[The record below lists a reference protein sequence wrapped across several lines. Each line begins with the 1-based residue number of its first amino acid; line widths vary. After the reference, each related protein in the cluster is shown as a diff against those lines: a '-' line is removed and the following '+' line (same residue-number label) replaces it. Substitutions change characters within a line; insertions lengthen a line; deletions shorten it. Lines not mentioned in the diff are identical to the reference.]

1 MRKEKSKTLFIN
13 AGILPGNGPRLQDDA
28 MLVENGRISRFGRGA
43 DLCRDLPGDVRVI
56 DCGGKS
62 LVPGFID
69 AHNHMTLLGAS
80 LRASKFHYPAVSCIE
95 DVVEVVKTAAQAKP
109 AGEWIRGWGLDY
121 GKFPGAKPPTRW
133 DIDEVSPDH
142 PVCIVHYTGH
152 YVLVNSKALEM
163 AGIDDT
169 VADPKGGRFIR
180 DHRGRIT
187 GLAQDAAQ
195 QMVVPTS
202 VNVAHHGPDI
212 GYDTPEAELVGDI
225 ECASRALLEA
235 GVTTVVDPQVT
246 TREMTGL
253 VAAQHQDKLGVRTV
267 AMYLSNHL
275 DAQLEMG
282 IDKPFGNGMLSIGP
296 VKFYCDGAIVG
307 GSAAFTEPL
316 NNRTDNYS
324 GSLYWEDTEAL
335 KQALGRTHASGLQ
348 FGIHTQGDRA
358 HDIVLNRVKAFL
370 DDHPREDH
378 RHRLEHSGYPRPDQ
392 VEKMAE
398 YGLIPITQPGQL
410 REAGDNLV
418 DNYGRDRATRIYP
431 LREFLDNGIPAVIS
445 SDAFVQSYKPL
456 DTIRGAVERISIK
469 GEDMGQKQRISME
482 EALTCH
488 TYNAAFSF
496 FQEKEIGSL
505 ESGKL
510 ADVVL
515 LNGDLFST
523 APESLGDLGV
533 ELTMLGGEIVYQ
545 RENETPAG
553 QKENVK

>member
-1 MRKEKSKTLFIN
+1 MDE
-13 AGILPGNGPRLQDDA
+13 DA
-28 MLVENGRISRFGRGA
+28 MFVENGRIQCFGTT
-43 DLCRDLPGDVRVI
+43 DELQRDLAEDVRVI
-56 DCGGKS
+56 DCKGKS
-62 LVPGFID
+62 LIPGFID

-80 LRASKFHYPAVSCIE
+80 LRASKFHYPAVSCID
-95 DVVEVVKTAAQAKP
+95 DVVDVVKKAAETKP

-121 GKFPGAKPPTRW
+121 GKFPGAKAPTRW
-133 DIDEVSPDH
+133 DIDAVSPDH

-163 AGIDDT
+163 AGIDDS
-169 VADPKGGRFIR
+169 VVDPKGGRFIR
-180 DHRGRIT
+180 DDQGRIT
-187 GLAQDAAQ
+187 GMAQDAAQ

-212 GYDTPEAELVGDI
+212 GYDTPESELVDDI
-225 ECASRALLEA
+225 EFASNALLEV

-253 VAAQHQDKLGVRTV
+253 VAAQHQERLGVRTV

-282 IDKPFGNGMLSIGP
+282 IDKPFGNEMLSIGP

-316 NNRTDNYS
+316 NNRSDNYA
-324 GSLYWEDTEAL
+324 GSLYWEDTQAL
-335 KQALGRTHASGLQ
+335 KETLARTHESGLQ

-358 HDIVLNRVKAFL
+358 HAIVLDAVGNFLEKA
-370 DDHPREDH
+370 PRDDH
-378 RHRLEHSGYPRPDQ
+378 RHRLEHSGYPMPDQ
-392 VEKMAE
+392 VKQMAD

-410 REAGDNLV
+410 REAGDNLI
-418 DNYGRDRATRIYP
+418 DNYGQERASRIYP
-431 LREFLDNGIPAVIS
+431 LREFIDSGIPAVIS
-445 SDAFVQSYKPL
+445 SDAFVQSHNPL
-456 DTIRGAVERISIK
+456 DTIRGAVERISFK
-469 GEDMGQKQRISME
+469 GEDMGEAQRISLE

-496 FQEKEIGSL
+496 FQEALIGSL
-505 ESGKL
+505 EVGKL

-515 LNGDLFST
+515 LDGDYLET
-523 APESLGDLGV
+523 APAELGDLKV
-533 ELTMLGGEIVYQ
+533 SLTMLDGEVVYERKNGG
-545 RENETPAG
+545 NG
-553 QKENVK
+553 